1 MKNIIYVL
9 CFLFVLSLSSKV
21 TAADFSIHGKMTVR
35 QDMGDADELG
45 EVVKDPINGG
55 DNEKNRD
62 FQNIYMGVDE
72 KSFDAGTGL
81 DLWIDS
87 KINEKIDARIGF
99 SGAGKEQTNIVLNDT
114 FISHK
119 IDAVGD
125 FRVSYSKPKFG
136 IDPALFGEE
145 LGLGG
150 ASPERFDTRHW
161 QLVLNGKAD
170 VVDYSF
176 ALIDGFG
183 HDTTTSVRP
192 RSSKDYYLDF
202 STETGGK
209 FRVGGSYYNDRIAED
224 AEGDVSKYA
233 FYLVYVGYD
242 FDFRSQYTAYI
253 NKSKF
258 LNNDIASYG
267 YWMNMNYKFYEKVMG
282 ILHYSAWDKYREIS
296 PQLEFNLAE
305 NTDFRIIYFKY
316 NGPDGIRAF
325 DSDIFRTEVEVSF

>member
-1 MKNIIYVL
+1 MKNVICSL
-9 CFLFVLSLSSKV
+9 CLLFVLCLPVGVS
-21 TAADFSIHGKMTVR
+21 AADFSIHGKMTLR
-35 QDMGDADELG
+35 QDMGDAGELKN
-45 EVVKDPINGG
+45 VVRDPVNGG

-62 FQNIYMGVDE
+62 FQNIYTGADE
-72 KSFDAGTGL
+72 RLSGPGTGL
-81 DLWIDS
+81 DLWADS
-87 KINEKIDARIGF
+87 KINEKINARVGF
-99 SGAGKEQTNIVLNDT
+99 SGAGKGQTNVVLSDT
-114 FISHK
+114 YISHK
-119 IDAVGD
+119 IDVVGD

-145 LGLGG
+145 LGVGG
-150 ASPERFDTRHW
+150 TSPERFDTRHW

-183 HDTTTSVRP
+183 HDTTTSIRP
-192 RSSKDYYLDF
+192 RSSKDYYLDI
-202 STETGGK
+202 STEARGK

-233 FYLVYVGYD
+233 FYMVYTGYD
-242 FDFRSQYTAYI
+242 FDFKSQWTAYI

-258 LNNDIASYG
+258 LAKDTASHG
-267 YWMNMNYKFYEKVMG
+267 YWINMNYRFYEKVMG
-282 ILHYSAWDKYREIS
+282 ALHYSAWDKYREIS

-316 NGPDGIRAF
+316 NAPGGIRAF